1 MKQLDSKYTFPTID
15 LLNSTNRIQTEDKTE
30 VEELKERIIRILDN
44 FNIEI
49 TSIEAKIYHNIIFYE
64 ITPQKYTSYS
74 IVREYENDIAL
85 TIAEK
90 GVRII
95 SPIPGKLALGIE
107 VPRVNQQPIS
117 IKEAFENSMFQEAD
131 MDLPIVIGETVS
143 NEMCIKDLTKVP
155 HILISGTSD
164 AYISNCIEVIIM
176 SLLYKKHPDELNLV
190 IIDTTRT
197 EFIKYASIG
206 KLHFANSPY
215 SNESIIND
223 IPTAERVLNA
233 LCIEMD
239 NRYKLLYENRSRSI
253 KDYNQKVKNG
263 ILEKTELM
271 PYIVT
276 IIYDYSDLVMTAG
289 EDVELV
295 VCRLA
300 QIARAVGIHVIVAT
314 DRTTPNI
321 INDNLKAN
329 FPLRIAFQV
338 PDKNRSIVILEQS
351 GAEYLNNDGDILLFN
366 NNSLTRVKCPTV
378 IQQEIENVVSFIS
391 NQNYL
396 FSPTSLAELIE

>member
-15 LLNSTNRIQTEDKTE
+15 LFNSTNRIHTEDKTE
-30 VEELKERIIRILDN
+30 VEELKDRIARILDN
-44 FNIEI
+44 FNIRVA
-49 TSIEAKIYHNIIFYE
+49 SIEAKIYRNIIFYE
-64 ITPQKYTSYS
+64 ITPKKYTSFS

-107 VPRVNQQPIS
+107 VPRTNQQPIS
-117 IKEAFENSMFQEAD
+117 IKEVFENSMFQETD

-164 AYISNCIEVIIM
+164 AYISNCLEVIIM
-176 SLLYKKHPDELNLV
+176 SLLYKKHPGELNLV

-206 KLHFANSPY
+206 KQHFANSPY

-223 IPTAERVLNA
+223 VPTAVKVLNA
-233 LCIEMD
+233 LNIEMD

-263 ILEKTELM
+263 ILENAELM

-295 VCRLA
+295 VSRLA
-300 QIARAVGIHVIVAT
+300 QLARAVGIHIIIAT
-314 DRTTPNI
+314 DRTSPNI
-321 INDNLKAN
+321 ITDYLKAN
-329 FPLRIAFQV
+329 FPLRIAFKV
-338 PDKNRSIVILEQS
+338 SDKNKSIIILEQS
-351 GAEYLNNDGDILLFN
+351 GAEYLNNEGDMLLFN
-366 NNSLTRVKCPTV
+366 KNSLTRVKCPIV
-378 IQQEIENVVSFIS
+378 IQQDIENVISFIAS
-391 NQNYL
+391 QKYL
-396 FSPTSLAELIE
+396 FSPTSIAKLIE

>member
-143 NEMCIKDLTKVP
+143 NEMCIRDLTKVP

-206 KLHFANSPY
+206 KTYL
-215 SNESIIND
+215 IND
-223 IPTAERVLNA
+223 I
-233 LCIEMD
+233 
-239 NRYKLLYENRSRSI
+239 LYRKFSRSF
-253 KDYNQKVKNG
+253 G
-263 ILEKTELM
+263 EKK
-271 PYIVT
+271 I
-276 IIYDYSDLVMTAG
+276 
-289 EDVELV
+289 
-295 VCRLA
+295 
-300 QIARAVGIHVIVAT
+300 
-314 DRTTPNI
+314 
-321 INDNLKAN
+321 
-329 FPLRIAFQV
+329 
-338 PDKNRSIVILEQS
+338 
-351 GAEYLNNDGDILLFN
+351 
-366 NNSLTRVKCPTV
+366 SL
-378 IQQEIENVVSFIS
+378 
-391 NQNYL
+391 
-396 FSPTSLAELIE
+396 